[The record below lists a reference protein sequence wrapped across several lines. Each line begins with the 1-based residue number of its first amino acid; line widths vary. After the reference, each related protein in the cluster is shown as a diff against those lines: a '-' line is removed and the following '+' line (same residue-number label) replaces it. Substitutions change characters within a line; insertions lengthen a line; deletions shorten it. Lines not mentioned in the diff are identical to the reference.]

1 MSGVHSMC
9 ERSWC
14 KKILHYHVPF
24 FFRNSL
30 SFHYWL
36 FCVTLN
42 GNKLEKV
49 ANQMNLNTNLDSVKG
64 LLN

>member
-1 MSGVHSMC
+1 MQENFALPGS
-9 ERSWC
+9 
-14 KKILHYHVPF
+14 I

-36 FCVTLN
+36 FCVTSN